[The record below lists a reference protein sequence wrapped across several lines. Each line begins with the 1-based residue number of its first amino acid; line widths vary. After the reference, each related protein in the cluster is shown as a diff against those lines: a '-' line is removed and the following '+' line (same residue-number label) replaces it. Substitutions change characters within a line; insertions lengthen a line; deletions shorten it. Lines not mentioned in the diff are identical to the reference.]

1 MSFGTIKLRLSGK
14 YWRSSAEVLFSS
26 KPTGGGST
34 PSLGLRGEL
43 LSYDSLLQWEVISFL
58 QGKELCNQN
67 PPSQAGKFSSGCTA
81 LSPKVAAP
89 MGHPSLAGDKAAPG
103 LRARSGACG
112 FLVGFFKLCTIFRR
126 RWTVLARG
134 QRQPSPCQEARC
146 MVTLPG
152 SPWQGWESFSRCDQ
166 TACGSRR
173 SRAACLRGSTA
184 LCHRAWPNPP
194 PNTAPQR
201 WVLLLPGAS
210 SPYGWL
216 WSKEQDGKAL
226 SPGLLPRRSLPPPQQ
241 CCGESRA
248 SQSADC
254 SDRWQVISP
263 LANLTLE
270 KKIGLGVIQLLGLKA
285 RGWRDSTLLWHVLEG
300 CCIPEDC
307 GNKSKVTIK
316 QKSVC
321 RIRQILLK
329 MDNVL
334 RVILSNWISISKM
347 QILLIEFSCR
357 NNLCFGSEATRA
369 PLSFHP

>member
-1 MSFGTIKLRLSGK
+1 MDCAGTGPE
-14 YWRSSAEVLFSS
+14 A
-26 KPTGGGST
+26 
-34 PSLGLRGEL
+34 
-43 LSYDSLLQWEVISFL
+43 
-58 QGKELCNQN
+58 
-67 PPSQAGKFSSGCTA
+67 A
-81 LSPKVAAP
+81 LS
-89 MGHPSLAGDKAAPG
+89 
-103 LRARSGACG
+103 
-112 FLVGFFKLCTIFRR
+112 
-126 RWTVLARG
+126 
-134 QRQPSPCQEARC
+134 
-146 MVTLPG
+146 LPG
-152 SPWQGWESFSRCDQ
+152 SQMHGHIAWLSLARLGKLQQVWSNSMREPQVQSRLPPRYPR
-166 TACGSRR
+166 TLSP
-173 SRAACLRGSTA
+173 STA
-184 LCHRAWPNPP
+184 SIPSTKPQPLSAGCCSSLEHPP
-194 PNTAPQR
+194 GCWAG
-201 WVLLLPGAS
+201 L
-210 SPYGWL
+210 YGWL
-216 WSKEQDGKAL
+216 WSKEQQQDGKAL
-226 SPGLLPRRSLPPPQQ
+226 SPALLPRRSLPPPQQ
-241 CCGESRA
+241 CCGESGA

-347 QILLIEFSCR
+347 QILLIEFSSR
-357 NNLCFGSEATRA
+357 NNLCSGSEATRA